1 MASEGKPFKK
11 APKVI
16 QLSEDNHSPASAKST
31 PARKTAGSIPVIQGL
46 KLVGSVK
53 EKGFSAEADQGKF
66 KGVSVPDPRV
76 TPFPKARHRSEGPHW
91 APIKSE
97 PTEVVDG
104 TEDAGAESL
113 AAHARPIERKN
124 KKALDFSNL
133 NKKLAMEKPGREK
146 SVTSEKKQ
154 PTPISCNEVGK
165 QEELQGQNRIKCDKS
180 QSVEVVSES
189 SEISFTCEQR
199 KGGSSAGNTEK
210 PGELVP
216 LSRETNFKEDAGH
229 SASMKSDDVVSHLN
243 RLQVSTELDTMKKVI
258 KDHVGR
264 ADNYNA
270 ERDGLM
276 PMTDMEEID
285 AENRD
290 VLQAMSADEIEEAQS
305 ELLGRLRPETVE
317 MLKRRGIKNVK
328 KGNKEAHELNK
339 SQLFGTEDE
348 KKISNSNQN
357 DCIRAKQSDMQSSFP
372 KRTKNKSNESGEVL
386 SADLLSNEWKIW
398 SDRVEAVRTLR
409 FSLDGNIVELKENA
423 TDTRNLSQNGSNSDV
438 YHFSV
443 QNVAERDILRTDGD
457 PAGAGYTIKEA
468 AALVRSMVPGQ
479 RAVAL
484 QLIGAVL
491 DNALANFQLNDDMHG
506 VNKSVDWQAVW
517 SYALGPEPELVLTLR
532 MALDDSHST
541 VVVACVKVLQC
552 LLSFIKNEHYINLS
566 ETFWA
571 GDKPVFLAPVF
582 RRRSK
587 LEEGFL
593 GGGFW
598 KYSAK
603 PSNMFPFTNKNIE
616 EDNEEEATVA
626 DDTNVAGQDVA
637 VGLIRMGILPRIRY
651 ILEVDQLAAAEEPC
665 LSVIISLA
673 RHSPTAADA
682 ILKCPRLLDTVTQR
696 YIIEKTD
703 LKVEPIQ
710 VKAVRLLKV
719 LCEANRSNCVY
730 FIESGVFQSAERHL
744 FCHYTQYDWLN
755 MGQEAFKSTCA
766 VLVEELRL
774 WKVCIEYGLCVSCF
788 PDFYPALCFWL
799 SPPSFEKI
807 IGRDIVNEVLD
818 VARESFIVLEA
829 LARTLSNLH
838 SVEHGQDDE
847 FSLNGEGIENWS
859 WNQVVP
865 MVKVAIEWLNFR
877 ESPFLLKTL
886 WLTDKHDKNTL
897 KQDSYRKSSLGV
909 ISAVLHALSS
919 IFEKILP
926 LEDIGFCSSDK
937 EQSSGKWLPEFVPQ
951 VGLKVIKSRLLHF
964 SEMKLEKIISLNVE
978 NSSFLEYLCF
988 LRKKTDY
995 ETSLSSL
1002 SCFHGIIRLITLV
1015 DNVMNFGQS
1024 KNHGVRFP
1032 DENISDSEKIL
1043 KRGLVVSSQN
1053 ELKCALNMFMDL
1065 VSSEWHY
1072 VQSSEVND
1080 RGGPAPGIGLGWGA
1094 TDGGFWSGKVLL
1106 AQADATVTA
1115 TLLELFP
1122 VVLEKDVFDLAK
1134 LNLQSDVIDAFIL
1147 NTVKKI
1153 NAALSIVLI
1162 SGPKD
1167 RLIIEKIFNILL
1179 TVPVM
1184 EFLSIFVHKFSTKE
1198 TKKSTSINIGDL
1210 DQADYHIFSKVLL
1223 LHFKSRWL
1231 KKKSEN
1237 PKNGETKRESKS
1249 HSASRNSHKRPPLS
1263 TICEESTELGR
1274 TPVSV
1279 HSLGIEWTHQRLP
1292 VPVQW
1297 LLSPLSSSIL
1307 EQPSEFSNN
1316 NVLLDNSNSTDRVFN
1331 TVRSGLFFLLGLEVI
1346 LSSFYSFQSSPILCI
1361 PLVRK
1366 IHILSMVFV
1375 DGGDLFLET
1384 PVRDFLGAL
1393 QELYGQALDRQNG
1406 ANSIL
1411 MSQRSKSEKPL
1422 TPQECK
1428 DPVVDQKDGEKS
1440 VEGIALSTLNF
1451 ERDIDDSYQTFIDT
1465 LIQHFAA
1472 TSFGDV
1478 VYGRQVTIYLRRD
1491 VEASIRLSTWN
1502 ALASD
1507 HILDLL
1513 PPLEQC
1519 FAHPK
1524 GYLFPPE
1531 DHEKMI
1537 EAYVASWISGDLDK
1551 AEARMSV
1558 TFSLAL
1564 HHITSFIFIGDKLS
1578 MRKKVARNLL
1588 LDSSRKPDH
1597 RVKMSQLLQYNAL
1610 DRFHEHGHFTSC
1622 QALSGEEI
1630 TTRSNFLIESCE
1642 GDSLLLAEVQKIQTA
1657 A

>member
-11 APKVI
+11 TPKVI
-16 QLSEDNHSPASAKST
+16 QLSEENSNPSSAKSAT
-31 PARKTAGSIPVIQGL
+31 GGKTAGSIPVIQGL
-46 KLVGSVK
+46 KLVGSIK

-66 KGVSVPDPRV
+66 RGVSVPEPRV

-91 APIKSE
+91 APINLG
-97 PTEVVDG
+97 PTEVVD
-104 TEDAGAESL
+104 TEDADAESL
-113 AAHARPIERKN
+113 AAHARPVERKN
-124 KKALDFSNL
+124 RKAL
-133 NKKLAMEKPGREK
+133 
-146 SVTSEKKQ
+146 
-154 PTPISCNEVGK
+154 
-165 QEELQGQNRIKCDKS
+165 
-180 QSVEVVSES
+180 
-189 SEISFTCEQR
+189 EQR
-199 KGGSSAGNTEK
+199 KGGSSAGNTDK

-216 LSRETNFKEDAGH
+216 SSRENNLKEDAGH
-229 SASMKSDDVVSHLN
+229 SASMKIEGIVSDLN
-243 RLQVSTELDTMKKVI
+243 RLQVSTELDTMKNVL
-258 KDHVGR
+258 KDHVER
-264 ADNYNA
+264 AHNYSA
-270 ERDGLM
+270 ERKGLV

-285 AENRD
+285 AENRAA
-290 VLQAMSADEIEEAQS
+290 LQTMSADEIEEAQS

-317 MLKRRGIKNVK
+317 MLKRRGTNKFK
-328 KGNKEAHELNK
+328 KGNKEAYELNR
-339 SQLFGTEDE
+339 SQQFGTEDE

-357 DCIRAKQSDMQSSFP
+357 DCIRAQRSDLQSSLS
-372 KRTKNKSNESGEVL
+372 KRTKNKSNENGEVL
-386 SADLLSNEWKIW
+386 SADSSSNEWKTW
-398 SDRVEAVRTLR
+398 SDRVQAVRTLR
-409 FSLDGNIVELKENA
+409 FALDGNVVELKENA
-423 TDTRNLSQNGSNSDV
+423 TDTRNLCQNGSNSGV
-438 YHFSV
+438 NHFNFD
-443 QNVAERDILRTDGD
+443 NVAERDLLRTDGD

-491 DNALANFQLNDDMHG
+491 DKALVHFQLNDDMRG

-552 LLSFIKNEHYINLS
+552 LLSFTKNEHIINLY

-603 PSNMFPFTNKNIE
+603 PSNMFPFLTKNIE

-626 DDTNVAGQDVA
+626 DDTTVAGQDVA
-637 VGLIRMGILPRIRY
+637 AGLIRMGILPRIRY

-673 RHSPTAADA
+673 RHSPTSADA
-682 ILKCPRLLDTVTQR
+682 IVKCPRLLDTIFQR
-696 YIIEKTD
+696 YIIEQAD
-703 LKVEPIQ
+703 LKVGLIQ
-710 VKAVRLLKV
+710 IRAVHLLKV
-719 LCEANRSNCVY
+719 LSEGNRSNCLY

-744 FCHYTQYDWLN
+744 FFHYTLNDWLN
-755 MGQEAFKSTCA
+755 MDQEAFKSTCA

-807 IGRDIVNEVLD
+807 IDRDIVNEVLD

-829 LARTLSNLH
+829 LARTLPNLH
-838 SVEHGQDDE
+838 SVENGQDEE
-847 FSLNGEGIENWS
+847 FSLNGEGFENWS

-865 MVKVAIEWLNFR
+865 MVKVALEWLHFR

-886 WLTDKHDKNTL
+886 WLTDKHEINTP
-897 KQDSYRKSSLGV
+897 KQDSYRKSLLGV
-909 ISAVLHALSS
+909 ISAVLHALAS

-926 LEDIGFCSSDK
+926 LEDTGFCSSNK
-937 EQSSGKWLPEFVPQ
+937 EQYSGKWLPEFVPQ
-951 VGLKVIKSRLLHF
+951 VGLEIIKSRLLHF
-964 SEMKLEKIISLNVE
+964 SEIKLEQIISLNME
-978 NSSFLEYLCF
+978 SSSVLEYLCF
-988 LRKKTDY
+988 LRKETDC
-995 ETSLSSL
+995 ETSLSAL
-1002 SCFHGIIRLITLV
+1002 SCFHGIIRLITSV
-1015 DNVMNFGQS
+1015 DNVMTFGQS
-1024 KNHGVRFP
+1024 KHHDASFT
-1032 DENISDSEKIL
+1032 DENISVTEKIL

-1053 ELKCALNMFMDL
+1053 ELECALSMFMEL

-1072 VQSSEVND
+1072 VQSIEVNG

-1094 TDGGFWSGKVLL
+1094 AGGGFWSGKVLL
-1106 AQADATVTA
+1106 AQADAIVTA
-1115 TLLELFP
+1115 ALLELFP
-1122 VVLEKDVFDLAK
+1122 IVLDKDVFDLEK
-1134 LNLQSDVIDAFIL
+1134 LILQSDGTDVFVM
-1147 NTVKKI
+1147 NTTKKI
-1153 NAALSIVLI
+1153 NASLSIVLI

-1167 RLIIEKIFNILL
+1167 RLITERILNILL
-1179 TVPVM
+1179 TAPVM
-1184 EFLSIFVHKFSTKE
+1184 EFLSIFVRKVLRKE
-1198 TKKSTSINIGDL
+1198 TKKSNTINIGDL
-1210 DQADYHIFSKVLL
+1210 DQADYDSFSKVLL

-1231 KKKSEN
+1231 RKKKEN
-1237 PKNGETKRESKS
+1237 PKIGQTEKESKS
-1249 HSASRNSHKRPPLS
+1249 HSASRNSRKKSPLG
-1263 TICEESTELGR
+1263 TISEESTEIGK
-1274 TPVSV
+1274 TPVREL
-1279 HSLGIEWTHQRLP
+1279 SLGIEWAHQRLP

-1307 EQPSEFSNN
+1307 EQISEVPRN
-1316 NVLLDNSNSTDRVFN
+1316 NVLLENVNSTDRVFN
-1331 TVRSGLFFLLGLEVI
+1331 TVRSGLFFLLGLEAI
-1346 LSSFYSFQSSPILCI
+1346 FSSCDSFQSPPILCI

-1366 IHILSMVFV
+1366 IHMLSMVFV

-1406 ANSIL
+1406 ANINL
-1411 MSQRSKSEKPL
+1411 MSQRRKSEKL
-1422 TPQECK
+1422 QTSQECK
-1428 DPVVDQKDGEKS
+1428 DLIVDQKEGEKS
-1440 VEGIALSTLNF
+1440 VEAITLSTLNF
-1451 ERDIDDSYQTFIDT
+1451 ERDIGDSYQTFIDT

-1478 VYGRQVTIYLRRD
+1478 VYGRQVTIYLRMD
-1491 VEASIRLSTWN
+1491 VEASIRLAAWN
-1502 ALASD
+1502 SLASD
-1507 HILDLL
+1507 HILELL

-1519 FAHPK
+1519 FADPN

-1537 EAYVASWISGDLDK
+1537 EAYVASWVSGDLDK
-1551 AEARMSV
+1551 AAARMSV

-1564 HHITSFIFIGDKLS
+1564 HHIASFIFMGDKVS

-1597 RVKMSQLLQYNAL
+1597 RVKMSQLLHYNAL
-1610 DRFHEHGHFTSC
+1610 GRFHEHERSG
-1622 QALSGEEI
+1622 QPLSGEEI
-1630 TTRSNFLIESCE
+1630 TRRSNFLLESCE

-1657 A
+1657 G

>member
-11 APKVI
+11 TPKVI
-16 QLSEDNHSPASAKST
+16 QLSEENSNPSSAKSAT
-31 PARKTAGSIPVIQGL
+31 GGKTAGSIPVIQGL
-46 KLVGSVK
+46 KLVGSIK

-66 KGVSVPDPRV
+66 RGVSVPEPRV
-76 TPFPKARHRSEGPHW
+76 TPFPKARHRSEGPRW
-91 APIKSE
+91 APINLG
-97 PTEVVDG
+97 PTEVVD
-104 TEDAGAESL
+104 TEDADAESL
-113 AAHARPIERKN
+113 AAHARPVERKN
-124 KKALDFSNL
+124 RKAL
-133 NKKLAMEKPGREK
+133 
-146 SVTSEKKQ
+146 
-154 PTPISCNEVGK
+154 
-165 QEELQGQNRIKCDKS
+165 
-180 QSVEVVSES
+180 
-189 SEISFTCEQR
+189 EQR
-199 KGGSSAGNTEK
+199 KGGSSAGNTDK

-216 LSRETNFKEDAGH
+216 SSRENNLKEDAGH
-229 SASMKSDDVVSHLN
+229 SASMKSEGIVSDLN
-243 RLQVSTELDTMKKVI
+243 RLQVSTELDTMKNVL
-258 KDHVGR
+258 KDHVER
-264 ADNYNA
+264 AHNYSA
-270 ERDGLM
+270 ERKGLV

-285 AENRD
+285 AENRAA
-290 VLQAMSADEIEEAQS
+290 LQTMSADEIEEAQS

-317 MLKRRGIKNVK
+317 MLKRRGTNKFK
-328 KGNKEAHELNK
+328 KGNKEAYELNR
-339 SQLFGTEDE
+339 SQQFGTEDE

-357 DCIRAKQSDMQSSFP
+357 DCIRAQRSDLQSSLS
-372 KRTKNKSNESGEVL
+372 KRTKNKSNENGEVL
-386 SADLLSNEWKIW
+386 SADSSSNEWKTW
-398 SDRVEAVRTLR
+398 SDRVQAVRTLR
-409 FSLDGNIVELKENA
+409 FALDGNVVELKENA
-423 TDTRNLSQNGSNSDV
+423 TDTRNLCQNGSNSGV
-438 YHFSV
+438 NHFNV
-443 QNVAERDILRTDGD
+443 DNVAERDLLRTDGD

-491 DNALANFQLNDDMHG
+491 DKALVHFQLNDDMRG

-552 LLSFIKNEHYINLS
+552 LLSFTKNEHIINLY

-603 PSNMFPFTNKNIE
+603 PSNMFPFLTKNIE

-626 DDTNVAGQDVA
+626 DDTTVAGQDVA
-637 VGLIRMGILPRIRY
+637 AGLIRMGILPRIRY

-673 RHSPTAADA
+673 RHSPTSADA
-682 ILKCPRLLDTVTQR
+682 IVKCPRLLDTIFQR
-696 YIIEKTD
+696 YIIEQAD
-703 LKVEPIQ
+703 LKVGLIQ
-710 VKAVRLLKV
+710 VRAVHLLKV
-719 LCEANRSNCVY
+719 LSEGNRSNCLY

-744 FCHYTQYDWLN
+744 FFHYTLNDWLN
-755 MGQEAFKSTCA
+755 MDQEAFKSTCA

-807 IGRDIVNEVLD
+807 IDRDIVNEVLD

-829 LARTLSNLH
+829 LARTLPNLH
-838 SVEHGQDDE
+838 SVENGQDEE
-847 FSLNGEGIENWS
+847 FSLNGEGFENWS

-865 MVKVAIEWLNFR
+865 MVKVALEWLHFR

-886 WLTDKHDKNTL
+886 WLTDKHEINTP
-897 KQDSYRKSSLGV
+897 KQDSYRKSLLGV

-926 LEDIGFCSSDK
+926 LEDTGFCSSNK
-937 EQSSGKWLPEFVPQ
+937 EQYSGKWLPEFVPQ
-951 VGLKVIKSRLLHF
+951 VGLEIIKSRLLHF
-964 SEMKLEKIISLNVE
+964 SEIKLEQIISLNME
-978 NSSFLEYLCF
+978 SSSVLEYLCF
-988 LRKKTDY
+988 LRKETDC
-995 ETSLSSL
+995 ETSLSAL
-1002 SCFHGIIRLITLV
+1002 SCFHGIIRLITSV
-1015 DNVMNFGQS
+1015 DNVMTFGQS
-1024 KNHGVRFP
+1024 KRHDASFT
-1032 DENISDSEKIL
+1032 DENISVTEKIL

-1053 ELKCALNMFMDL
+1053 ELECALSMFMEL

-1072 VQSSEVND
+1072 VQSIEVNG

-1094 TDGGFWSGKVLL
+1094 AGGGFWSGKVLL
-1106 AQADATVTA
+1106 AQADAIVTA
-1115 TLLELFP
+1115 ALLELFP
-1122 VVLEKDVFDLAK
+1122 IVLDKDVFDLEK
-1134 LNLQSDVIDAFIL
+1134 LILQSDGTDAFVM
-1147 NTVKKI
+1147 NTTKKI
-1153 NAALSIVLI
+1153 NASLSIVLI

-1167 RLIIEKIFNILL
+1167 RLITERILNILL
-1179 TVPVM
+1179 TAPVM
-1184 EFLSIFVHKFSTKE
+1184 EFLSIFVRKVLRKE
-1198 TKKSTSINIGDL
+1198 TKKSNTINIGDL
-1210 DQADYHIFSKVLL
+1210 DQADYDSFSKVLL

-1231 KKKSEN
+1231 RKKKEN
-1237 PKNGETKRESKS
+1237 PKIGQTEKESKS
-1249 HSASRNSHKRPPLS
+1249 HSASRNSRKKSPLG
-1263 TICEESTELGR
+1263 TISEESTEIGK
-1274 TPVSV
+1274 TPVREL
-1279 HSLGIEWTHQRLP
+1279 SLGIEWAHQRLP

-1307 EQPSEFSNN
+1307 EQISEVPSN
-1316 NVLLDNSNSTDRVFN
+1316 NVLLENVNSTDRVFN
-1331 TVRSGLFFLLGLEVI
+1331 TVRSGLFFLLGLEAI
-1346 LSSFYSFQSSPILCI
+1346 FSSCDSFQSPPILCI

-1366 IHILSMVFV
+1366 IHMLSMVFV

-1406 ANSIL
+1406 ANINL
-1411 MSQRSKSEKPL
+1411 MSQRRKSEKL
-1422 TPQECK
+1422 QTSQECK
-1428 DPVVDQKDGEKS
+1428 DLIVDQKEGEKS
-1440 VEGIALSTLNF
+1440 VEAITLSTLNF
-1451 ERDIDDSYQTFIDT
+1451 ERDIGDSYQTFIDT

-1491 VEASIRLSTWN
+1491 VEASIRLAAWN
-1502 ALASD
+1502 SLASD
-1507 HILDLL
+1507 HILELL

-1519 FAHPK
+1519 FADPN

-1537 EAYVASWISGDLDK
+1537 EAYVASWVSGDLDK
-1551 AEARMSV
+1551 AAARMSV

-1564 HHITSFIFIGDKLS
+1564 HHIASFIFMGDKVS

-1597 RVKMSQLLQYNAL
+1597 RVKMSQLLHYNAL
-1610 DRFHEHGHFTSC
+1610 GRFHEHERSG
-1622 QALSGEEI
+1622 QPLSGEEI
-1630 TTRSNFLIESCE
+1630 TRRSNFLLESCE

-1657 A
+1657 G

>member
-1 MASEGKPFKK
+1 MASEGNPFKK

-16 QLSEDNHSPASAKST
+16 QLSEENSNPASAKST
-31 PARKTAGSIPVIQGL
+31 PAKKTAGSNPVIQGL

-53 EKGFSAEADQGKF
+53 EKGFSPEANQGKF

-76 TPFPKARHRSEGPHW
+76 TSFPKARHRSEGPHW
-91 APIKSE
+91 APITSE
-97 PTEVVDG
+97 PTEVVDD

-113 AAHARPIERKN
+113 AAHAQPIERKN
-124 KKALDFSNL
+124 RKDLDFGNW
-133 NKKLAMEKPGREK
+133 NEKLALEKPAREK
-146 SVTSEKKQ
+146 SVASEKKLK
-154 PTPISCNEVGK
+154 PTLISCSEVGK
-165 QEELQGQNRIKCDKS
+165 QEDLQGQNRIKCDKR
-180 QSVEVVSES
+180 QSVDVVPES
-189 SEISFTCEQR
+189 SEMSFTSEQK
-199 KGGSSAGNTEK
+199 KGGSSARITEK

-216 LSRETNFKEDAGH
+216 FSSEVNFKEDARH
-229 SASMKSDDVVSHLN
+229 SASMKSDDIVSHLD
-243 RLQVSTELDTMKKVI
+243 RLQVSTELDTMKKVT
-258 KDHVGR
+258 KDDVER
-264 ADNYNA
+264 AHNKA
-270 ERDGLM
+270 EREGLKS
-276 PMTDMEEID
+276 MTDMEEID
-285 AENRD
+285 AD
-290 VLQAMSADEIEEAQS
+290 SSALLQAMSAEEIEEAQS
-305 ELLGRLRPETVE
+305 DLLGRLRPEIVE
-317 MLKRRGIKNVK
+317 MLKRRGTKNLK
-328 KGNKEAHELNK
+328 KGNKEECELNK
-339 SQLFGTEDE
+339 GQLLAVKDE
-348 KKISNSNQN
+348 KKISSSYQN
-357 DCIRAKQSDMQSSFP
+357 DCIREKQSDMQSSFP
-372 KRTKNKSNESGEVL
+372 NSTQNKANEGGEAS

-398 SDRVEAVRTLR
+398 TDRVEAVRTLR
-409 FSLDGNIVELKENA
+409 FSLDGNIVELEESA
-423 TDTRNLSQNGSNSDV
+423 TDTRSLSQNGSNSDV
-438 YHFSV
+438 HNFSV

-491 DNALANFQLNDDMHG
+491 DNALANFQLNNDKHG

-517 SYALGPEPELVLTLR
+517 SYALGPEPGLVLTLR

-552 LLSFIKNEHYINLS
+552 LLSFTKNEHYINLS

-571 GDKPVFLAPVF
+571 GEKPVFLAPVF
-582 RRRSK
+582 RKRSK
-587 LEEGFL
+587 LEDGFL

-603 PSNMFPFTNKNIE
+603 PSNMFSFSTKNIV

-626 DDTNVAGQDVA
+626 DDTTVAGQDVA
-637 VGLIRMGILPRIRY
+637 AGLIRMGILPRIRY

-682 ILKCPRLLDTVTQR
+682 ILKCPRLLDTITQR
-696 YIIEKTD
+696 YIIQQAD

-730 FIESGVFQSAERHL
+730 FIESGVFQSTERHL
-744 FCHYTQYDWLN
+744 FCHYTLDDWLN
-755 MGQEAFKSTCA
+755 MGQEAFKCTCA

-829 LARTLSNLH
+829 LARSLPNLH
-838 SVEHGQDDE
+838 SVEHGQDE
-847 FSLNGEGIENWS
+847 ETTLNGAGFENWS

-865 MVKVAIEWLNFR
+865 MVEVALEWLNIR

-886 WLTDKHDKNTL
+886 WPTDKHAKNRL
-897 KQDSYRKSSLGV
+897 KQDTYRKSLLGV
-909 ISAVLHALSS
+909 ISAVLHALSN

-926 LEDIGFCSSDK
+926 VEDTGFCSSDR
-937 EQSSGKWLPEFVPQ
+937 ELPSGKWLPVFVPQ
-951 VGLKVIKSRLLHF
+951 VGLKLIKSRLLHF
-964 SEMKLEKIISLNVE
+964 SETKLEKIISLNVE

-988 LRKKTDY
+988 LRKETDY
-995 ETSLSSL
+995 ETSLSAL

-1015 DNVMNFGQS
+1015 DNVMHFGER
-1024 KNHGVRFP
+1024 KNHAVP
-1032 DENISDSEKIL
+1032 SLDENISDSEKIL

-1065 VSSEWHY
+1065 VSSEWY
-1072 VQSSEVND
+1072 LVQSSEVKD

-1122 VVLEKDVFDLAK
+1122 IVLDKDVFDLEK
-1134 LNLQSDVIDAFIL
+1134 LNLQSDEIDAFIL
-1147 NTVKKI
+1147 NTIKKI
-1153 NAALSIVLI
+1153 NAALSIVLT

-1167 RLIIEKIFNILL
+1167 MLIIEKILNILL
-1179 TVPVM
+1179 TAPVM
-1184 EFLSIFVHKFSTKE
+1184 EFLGIFVHKVSRKE
-1198 TKKSTSINIGDL
+1198 TKKGTTINFGDL
-1210 DQADYHIFSKVLL
+1210 YQADYDIFSKVLL

-1231 KKKSEN
+1231 RKKES
-1237 PKNGETKRESKS
+1237 PKNSETKKESKTLT
-1249 HSASRNSHKRPPLS
+1249 ASTNSRKRPPLG
-1263 TICEESTELGR
+1263 TICEDSTELGR
-1274 TPVSV
+1274 TPMNE
-1279 HSLGIEWTHQRLP
+1279 HSLGIEWAHQRLP

-1307 EQPSEFSNN
+1307 EQPPEISVN
-1316 NVLLDNSNSTDRVFN
+1316 NVLLDNINSTDIV
-1331 TVRSGLFFLLGLEVI
+1331 VRSGLFFLLGLEAI
-1346 LSSFYSFQSSPILCI
+1346 FSSCNSFQSSPIFCI

-1384 PVRDFLGAL
+1384 PVRDLLGAL
-1393 QELYGQALDRQNG
+1393 QDLYGQALDRQSG

-1411 MSQRSKSEKPL
+1411 MSQRSKSEKSL
-1422 TPQECK
+1422 TPQDCK
-1428 DPVVDQKDGEKS
+1428 DLVVDEKDGGKS
-1440 VEGIALSTLNF
+1440 VEGVTLSTLNF

-1491 VEASIRLSTWN
+1491 VEASIRLATWN
-1502 ALASD
+1502 ALANE
-1507 HILDLL
+1507 HILELL

-1524 GYLFPPE
+1524 GFLFPPE

-1537 EAYVASWISGDLDK
+1537 EAYVSSWVSGALDK
-1551 AEARMSV
+1551 AAARMSV

-1564 HHITSFIFIGDKLS
+1564 HHIASFIFKGDKLS
-1578 MRKKVARNLL
+1578 MRKKIARNLL

-1597 RVKMSQLLQYNAL
+1597 QVKMSQLLQYNAL
-1610 DRFHEHGHFTSC
+1610 DSFQENRSFPSG

-1630 TTRSNFLIESCE
+1630 MRRSNFLLESCE

>member
-1 MASEGKPFKK
+1 MASEGNPFKK

-16 QLSEDNHSPASAKST
+16 QLSEENSNPASAKST
-31 PARKTAGSIPVIQGL
+31 PAKKTAGSNPVIQGL

-53 EKGFSAEADQGKF
+53 EKGFSPEANQGKF

-76 TPFPKARHRSEGPHW
+76 TPFPKARHRSDGPHW
-91 APIKSE
+91 APITSE
-97 PTEVVDG
+97 ATEVVDD

-113 AAHARPIERKN
+113 AAHAQPIERKN
-124 KKALDFSNL
+124 RKALDFSNW
-133 NKKLAMEKPGREK
+133 NEKLAMEKVKPAREK
-146 SVTSEKKQ
+146 SVASEKEHK
-154 PTPISCNEVGK
+154 PTLISCNEVGK
-165 QEELQGQNRIKCDKS
+165 QEDLGGQNRIKCDKS
-180 QSVEVVSES
+180 QSVDVVPKS
-189 SEISFTCEQR
+189 SEMRFTSEQK
-199 KGGSSAGNTEK
+199 KGGLSAGITAK
-210 PGELVP
+210 PDELV
-216 LSRETNFKEDAGH
+216 LFSSEVNFKKDARH
-229 SASMKSDDVVSHLN
+229 PDLM
-243 RLQVSTELDTMKKVI
+243 QVSTELDTVKKVT
-258 KDHVGR
+258 KDHVER
-264 ADNYNA
+264 AHSKA
-270 ERDGLM
+270 EREGLKS
-276 PMTDMEEID
+276 MTDMEEIN
-285 AENRD
+285 AESSAL
-290 VLQAMSADEIEEAQS
+290 LQAMSAEEIEEAQS

-317 MLKRRGIKNVK
+317 MLKRRGAQKLK
-328 KGNKEAHELNK
+328 KENKEAYELNK
-339 SQLFGTEDE
+339 GQLLAAEDE
-348 KKISNSNQN
+348 KKISSSYQN
-357 DCIRAKQSDMQSSFP
+357 DCINEKQSDMQSSFP
-372 KRTKNKSNESGEVL
+372 KRTKNKTNEGGETL

-398 SDRVEAVRTLR
+398 TDRVEAVRTLR
-409 FSLDGNIVELKENA
+409 FSLDGNIVELEENA
-423 TDTRNLSQNGSNSDV
+423 TDTRSLSQNGSDSDV
-438 YHFSV
+438 HNFSV

-491 DNALANFQLNDDMHG
+491 DKALANFQLNNDTHC
-506 VNKSVDWQAVW
+506 VNKLVDWQAVW
-517 SYALGPEPELVLTLR
+517 SYALGPEPGLVLTLR

-552 LLSFIKNEHYINLS
+552 LLSFTKNEHYINLS

-587 LEEGFL
+587 LEDGFL

-603 PSNMFPFTNKNIE
+603 PSNMFSFSTKNIG

-626 DDTNVAGQDVA
+626 DDTTVAGQDVA
-637 VGLIRMGILPRIRY
+637 AGLIRMGILPRIRY

-673 RHSPTAADA
+673 RHSPTGADA
-682 ILKCPRLLDTVTQR
+682 ILKCPRLLDTITQR
-696 YIIEKTD
+696 YIIQQAH

-719 LCEANRSNCVY
+719 LCEANRLNCVY
-730 FIESGVFQSAERHL
+730 FIESGVFQSTERHL
-744 FCHYTQYDWLN
+744 FCHYTLDDWLN
-755 MGQEAFKSTCA
+755 MGEEAFKCTCA

-807 IGRDIVNEVLD
+807 VGRDIVNEVLD
-818 VARESFIVLEA
+818 VARESFIVVEA
-829 LARTLSNLH
+829 LARTLPNIH
-838 SVEHGQDDE
+838 SVEHGQDE
-847 FSLNGEGIENWS
+847 ETTLNAVGFENWS

-865 MVKVAIEWLNFR
+865 MVEVALEWLNFR

-886 WLTDKHDKNTL
+886 WPTGNHVKNKS

-909 ISAVLHALSS
+909 ISVVLHALSS

-926 LEDIGFCSSDK
+926 LEGI
-937 EQSSGKWLPEFVPQ
+937 ELSSGKWLPVFVPQ
-951 VGLKVIKSRLLHF
+951 VGLKLIESRLLHF
-964 SEMKLEKIISLNVE
+964 SETKLEKIISLNVE
-978 NSSFLEYLCF
+978 DSSFLEYLCF
-988 LRKKTDY
+988 LRKEADY
-995 ETSLSSL
+995 ETSLSAL
-1002 SCFHGIIRLITLV
+1002 SCFHGIIRLFTLV
-1015 DNVMNFGQS
+1015 ENVMNFGQR
-1024 KNHGVRFP
+1024 KNHAVP
-1032 DENISDSEKIL
+1032 STDEVISDSEKIL

-1065 VSSEWHY
+1065 VSSEWHL
-1072 VQSSEVND
+1072 VQSSEVKD

-1094 TDGGFWSGKVLL
+1094 TNGGFWSGKVLL
-1106 AQADATVTA
+1106 AQADATVTT

-1122 VVLEKDVFDLAK
+1122 IVLDKDVFDQEK
-1134 LNLQSDVIDAFIL
+1134 LNLQSDGIDAFIL
-1147 NTVKKI
+1147 NTIKKI

-1162 SGPKD
+1162 LGPKD
-1167 RLIIEKIFNILL
+1167 MHTIEKILNILL
-1179 TVPVM
+1179 TAPVM
-1184 EFLSIFVHKFSTKE
+1184 EFLNIFVHKVSRKE
-1198 TKKSTSINIGDL
+1198 TKKGTAINIGDIY
-1210 DQADYHIFSKVLL
+1210 QADYDIFSKVLL

-1231 KKKSEN
+1231 RK
-1237 PKNGETKRESKS
+1237 KRESPKNS
-1249 HSASRNSHKRPPLS
+1249 ETKKESKTLSASQNSRKRPPLG

-1274 TPVSV
+1274 TPVNE
-1279 HSLGIEWTHQRLP
+1279 HSLGIEWAHQRLP

-1307 EQPSEFSNN
+1307 EQPLETSVNN
-1316 NVLLDNSNSTDRVFN
+1316 LLLESINSTDRVFN
-1331 TVRSGLFFLLGLEVI
+1331 IVRSGLFFLLGLEAI
-1346 LSSFYSFQSSPILCI
+1346 FSSCNNFQPSPILCI

-1384 PVRDFLGAL
+1384 PVRDLLGAL
-1393 QELYGQALDRQNG
+1393 QDLYGQALDRQSG
-1406 ANSIL
+1406 ANTFL
-1411 MSQRSKSEKPL
+1411 MSERSKSEKSP
-1422 TPQECK
+1422 TPQDCK
-1428 DPVVDQKDGEKS
+1428 DPVVDQKDGVKS
-1440 VEGIALSTLNF
+1440 VEGVTLSTLNF

-1472 TSFGDV
+1472 ISFGDV

-1491 VEASIRLSTWN
+1491 IEASIRLATWN
-1502 ALASD
+1502 ALAND
-1507 HILDLL
+1507 HILELL

-1524 GYLFPPE
+1524 GFLFPPE

-1537 EAYVASWISGDLDK
+1537 EAYVLSWVSGALDK
-1551 AEARMSV
+1551 AAARMSV

-1564 HHITSFIFIGDKLS
+1564 HHIASFIFKGDKLS
-1578 MRKKVARNLL
+1578 MRKKIARNLL

-1597 RVKMSQLLQYNAL
+1597 QVKMSQLLRYNAL
-1610 DRFHEHGHFTSC
+1610 DSFQENRNFPSG
-1622 QALSGEEI
+1622 QALSREEI
-1630 TTRSNFLIESCE
+1630 TTRSNFLLESCE